1 MATRPTRSLRH
12 EYELHVQ
19 EEIENYK
26 DSIPR
31 SALLSIGD
39 EAVRSLGSG
48 AQTSLTE
55 LLLCDEVD
63 RIIFKRLR
71 LPSYT
76 TWRKRRVKIIAELRR
91 PEYWGLAPHSV
102 LVRTVP
108 QVSET
113 AGRVLVAGA
122 AEEGSALYL
131 AANGCEVTAIDSRR
145 ESLQRVVDAAL
156 RAGLGQRVHAEIA
169 DLASWTPV
177 TPLAA
182 VLCAAA
188 ALSGLGAD
196 ERARA
201 IEVLQEA
208 TAAGGVHVLE
218 SDDASGTVIPIE
230 ELRARY
236 QGWEVSVEHSDS
248 RGDVFLARK
257 AAS

>member
-31 SALLSIGD
+31 STLLSIGD
-39 EAVRSLGSG
+39 EAVRGLGSG
-48 AQTSLTE
+48 AQTTLTE

-76 TWRKRRVKIIAELRR
+76 TWRRRRLKIIDELRR
-91 PEYWGLAPHSV
+91 PEYWGLAPHSAW
-102 LVRTVP
+102 VRAVP
-108 QVSET
+108 QVGEA

-122 AEEGSALYL
+122 TEERSALYL
-131 AANGCEVTAIDSRR
+131 AANGCDVTAIDSRR
-145 ESLQRVVDAAL
+145 ESLERVVDAAI
-156 RAGLGQRVHAEIA
+156 RAGLGERVHAEIA
-169 DLASWTPV
+169 DLSSWTPA

-188 ALSGLGAD
+188 ALCGLDQA

-201 IEVLQEA
+201 IEVLQAA
-208 TAAGGVHVLE
+208 TADGGVHVLE
-218 SDDASGTVIPIE
+218 SDDASGSVISID

-236 QGWEVSVEHSDS
+236 LGWEVSVERSEE
-248 RGDVFLARK
+248 RGEVFMARK